1 LSGNHECNTL
11 VDRTG
16 SAEAFCESRQHL
28 GELPSSASD
37 GHLVALRKVDHD
49 VGDVPAFTSGGCL
62 PLSFGE
68 GFQMTLELQLLG
80 YQSLY

>member
-1 LSGNHECNTL
+1 VSFHHGTVQE
-11 VDRTG
+11 R
-16 SAEAFCESRQHL
+16 
-28 GELPSSASD
+28 
-37 GHLVALRKVDHD
+37 LVAL
-49 VGDVPAFTSGGCL
+49 DVPAFTSGGCL